1 MGTLFPYHTFFPNLL
16 TSGFKLW
23 LDQCN
28 DLSVLFQVIAD
39 WEKYLRQRNK
49 RNINGRKINRFSQIF
64 RLYITDVGLFHADHS
79 FILT

>member
-1 MGTLFPYHTFFPNLL
+1 MKSMGRRIVQDHGHNLNMCTLFAHNSFFTDFL
-16 TSGFKLW
+16 SSRFKLW

-49 RNINGRKINRFSQIF
+49 RNINR
-64 RLYITDVGLFHADHS
+64 
-79 FILT
+79 